1 VIKRKR
7 VDMRM
12 EKRWFKALD
21 YLGNLER
28 AELINEM
35 FSIQED

>member
-1 VIKRKR
+1 MK
-7 VDMRM
+7 M

-21 YLGNLER
+21 YLGNFER

-35 FSIQED
+35 FSM